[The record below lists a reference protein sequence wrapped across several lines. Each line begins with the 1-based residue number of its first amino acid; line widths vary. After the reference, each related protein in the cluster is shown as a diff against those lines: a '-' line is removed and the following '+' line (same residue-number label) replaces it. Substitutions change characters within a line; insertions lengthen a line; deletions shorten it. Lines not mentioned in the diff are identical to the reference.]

1 MKQLSI
7 LILEDNPLDA
17 ELIEAKLNREQIAAE
32 FVRVENEEQ
41 FRSALATRSF
51 DLILSDYALPR
62 FSGLH
67 ALALV
72 AELSPGTPFI
82 FVSGALG
89 EEVAIETLKCG
100 ATDYVLKHRLER
112 LVPAIRRAL
121 AEVEAIRR
129 REEAEAALRQSETR
143 YRLLAESMP
152 IFVWTQNPAGELTY
166 INQQFCLYTGLS
178 SNAVLRGE
186 WRQAVHPEDLP
197 HLERFIGTALQ
208 RGEPFEMEYR
218 LLRARDSC
226 YRWHLARVVPLFA
239 PDGSASHISE
249 WLGTAIDMETQKRA
263 EEALRRSNEELQQ
276 FAFAAS
282 HDLQEPLRN
291 VSTFTQLL
299 ARRYQD
305 QLDEQA
311 HEYIRYAVEGAKRM
325 SKLIDDLLRY
335 ARIDTRDFLL
345 ERVNLNNILQSVLE
359 SMRTHIS
366 EVGAE
371 ITSDPLPEIN
381 ANPMQMFQLLQ
392 NLLSNAL
399 KYRHP
404 DRKPV
409 IYLSVRYA
417 PGEWIF
423 ALRDNGQ
430 GFDPAYAEQIFR
442 IFQRLHGRDVPG
454 TGIGLSLCKRIVER
468 HGGRIWAQGRPGEG
482 ATFYFS
488 LPDVLELASRT

>member
-1 MKQLSI
+1 MKPLSI
-7 LILEDNPLDA
+7 LILEDNRLDA
-17 ELIEAKLNREQIAAE
+17 ELIEAKLTREQIAAE

-41 FRSALATRSF
+41 FRSALASRSF
-51 DLILSDYALPR
+51 DVILSDYALPR
-62 FSGLH
+62 FSGSH
-67 ALALV
+67 ALAIA
-72 AELSPGTPFI
+72 AELCPRTPFI

-100 ATDYVLKHRLER
+100 ATDYVLKHRLDR
-112 LVPAIRRAL
+112 LAPAIRRAL
-121 AEVEAIRR
+121 AEAEAIRL
-129 REEAEAALRQSETR
+129 REEAEAALRKSETR
-143 YRLLAESMP
+143 YRLLAEAMP
-152 IFVWTQNPAGELTY
+152 IFVWTEDAAGETTY
-166 INQQFCLYTGLS
+166 VNQQFCLYTGL
-178 SNAVLRGE
+178 NQDEVLRGA
-186 WRQAVHPEDLP
+186 WRNAVHPEDLP
-197 HLERFIGTALQ
+197 QLERLKFVARQ
-208 RGEPFEMEYR
+208 RSEPFEFECR
-218 LLRARDSC
+218 LLRANDGC
-226 YRWHLARVVPLFA
+226 YRWHLARVVPLLM
-239 PDGSASHISE
+239 DGAVHHVSE
-249 WLGTAIDMETQKRA
+249 WLGTALDIEAQKRA
-263 EEALRRSNEELQQ
+263 EQTLRRSNEELQQ

-291 VSTFTQLL
+291 ISTFTQLL
-299 ARRYQD
+299 ARRYQG
-305 QLDEQA
+305 QLDDQA
-311 HEYIRYAVEGAKRM
+311 QEYIRYAVEGAKRM

-345 ERVNLNNILQSVLE
+345 ERVNLNSILQNVLE

-371 ITSDPLPEIN
+371 IHSDALPEVN
-381 ANPMQMFQLLQ
+381 ANPMQMSQLLQ
-392 NLLSNAL
+392 NLISNSL

-409 IYLSVRYA
+409 IQLSVRYA

-430 GFDPAYAEQIFR
+430 GFDPAYAEQIFG

-468 HGGRIWAQGRPGEG
+468 HGGRIWAQSRVGEG

-488 LPDVLELASRT
+488 LPDVLEPASRT